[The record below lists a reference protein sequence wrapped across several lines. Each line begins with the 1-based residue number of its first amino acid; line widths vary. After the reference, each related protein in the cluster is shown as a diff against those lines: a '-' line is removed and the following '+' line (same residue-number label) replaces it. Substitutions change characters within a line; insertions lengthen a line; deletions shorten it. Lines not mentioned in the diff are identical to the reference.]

1 MDIAIYDLD
10 KTITRRPTFTHFL
23 LFFAKRHR
31 AFRLALLPVWILA
44 LVGYRFGLY
53 GRKPL
58 KQFGIALFMGRYVP
72 ARILDRAASD
82 FVGNVVMRDL
92 QPGAIAAIRADRQKG
107 RRLVIAT
114 AAPEFYAREIGR
126 QLGFDDVIATRHVV
140 TDASDLSHEIDG
152 ENCYGE
158 EKLKTVMGWLDMQ
171 QIERANCYIVA
182 YSDHASDAPL
192 LDWADQGY
200 LINPS
205 SKLKKLADSKKWHG
219 RSFMAADAKADR

>member
-23 LFFAKRHR
+23 LFFARRHR
-31 AFRLALLPVWILA
+31 RWRLALLPVWLVA
-44 LVGYRFGLY
+44 LLGYRIGLY

-58 KQFGIALFMGRYVP
+58 KQFGIAMFMGRSLP
-72 ARILDRAASD
+72 RQLLDKAASD
-82 FVGNVVMRDL
+82 FVGEVVMNDL
-92 QPGAIAAIRADRQKG
+92 QPGAIEAILADRQQG
-107 RRLVIAT
+107 RRLVIAS
-114 AAPEFYAREIGR
+114 AAPEFYAREIGAR
-126 QLGFDDVIATRHVV
+126 LGFDDVIATRHVV
-140 TDASDLSHEIDG
+140 TAASDVSHKIDG

-158 EKLKTVMGWLDMQ
+158 EKLKTVMAWLDMQ
-171 QIERANCYIVA
+171 QIERANCHIIA

-192 LDWADQGY
+192 LDWADEGY

-205 SKLKKLADSKKWHG
+205 GKLKKLADSRKWHV